1 MNLADNTMIYFGEA
15 GLVLTFVNEDS
26 TPITLEKNSII
37 KKHYLELYKHLNEGK
52 SVWEFENRRVIV
64 YDDPL
69 DIVDLLSCEFHALAS
84 EDNISEVI
92 MQGIADTVIL
102 QNMEKLQEVGK

>member
-1 MNLADNTMIYFGEA
+1 M
-15 GLVLTFVNEDS
+15 
-26 TPITLEKNSII
+26 
-37 KKHYLELYKHLNEGK
+37 ELYKHLNDGK
-52 SVWEFENRRVIV
+52 SVWEFEDRRVHT

-102 QNMEKLQEVGK
+102 QNMEKLQEVVK

>member
-1 MNLADNTMIYFGEA
+1 MNLADNTMVYFGEV

-26 TPITLEKNSII
+26 TPITLEKNAII
-37 KKHYLELYKHLNEGK
+37 KKDYLELYKHLNEGK
-52 SVWEFENRRVIV
+52 SVWEFENRRVVV

-69 DIVDLLSCEFHALAS
+69 DIVNLLGCEFHALAS

-92 MQGIADTVIL
+92 MQNIANEVIL
-102 QNMEKLQEVGK
+102 QYDKKLQEV